1 MNKIAVLMDPIEN
14 LDPSKDTTIC
24 LIEHLGKFA
33 EIYYI
38 FPNTISY
45 KNSSVI
51 ASIARITINRKI
63 SQFYK
68 LSKFKEQNLDKMD
81 VILFRKDPPVND
93 DYLNVA
99 HILQRLESDGKLI
112 MNSPSSIMMMNE
124 KILGDCYSPNRLPSI
139 ITNNYTNMEKFIK
152 KHHDVVA
159 KPLNMM
165 AGKLIQKINVHDRKF
180 QNKLLHT
187 QNNNK
192 DNFIILQK
200 YLDIH
205 KYGDMR
211 IIVYNG
217 KVYKRCLLRFPKKTD
232 FRANLACGGKF
243 FIKDVPKSL
252 FDHLTIVAEIL
263 LNNGIYFAGIDIIG
277 KYMTEI
283 NITSPTGL
291 VELTNEN
298 DDLSTEIA
306 RDFIKVIDDHKE

>member
-1 MNKIAVLMDPIEN
+1 MYKIAVLMDPIEN
-14 LDPSKDTTIC
+14 LDPSKDTTVC
-24 LIEHLGKFA
+24 LIDSLQKFA
-33 EIYYI
+33 KIFYI
-38 FPNTISY
+38 SPNTISY
-45 KNSSVI
+45 KNNMAI
-51 ASIARITINRKI
+51 ASLAGVKINREI

-68 LSKFKEQNLDKMD
+68 LSKFREQNLDKMD

-93 DYLNVA
+93 AYLNIA
-99 HILQRLESDGKLI
+99 HILQRLESAGQLI

-124 KILGDCYSPNRLPSI
+124 KILGDCYSPNRLPSL

-152 KHHDVVA
+152 KYHDVVA

-165 AGKLIQKINVHDRKF
+165 AGKLIQKINVNDRKF
-180 QNKLLHT
+180 QSKLMLAQNK
-187 QNNNK
+187 NK
-192 DNFIILQK
+192 NNFIILQK

-211 IIVYNG
+211 IIIYNG

-252 FDHLTIVAEIL
+252 FEHLTIVSEIL

-298 DDLSTEIA
+298 DQLSTEIA
-306 RDFIKVIDDHKE
+306 REFIKVIDGHKK